1 MRDSQPSTNLHR
13 SYSKPDEVDPT
24 PARQTDR
31 DQRNGVSTA
40 AHAPEIYDIEDL
52 PTNIQGNDYSGD
64 QTVKPY
70 AIEEPDGEAPSEPK
84 RPTPP
89 PQRRPK
95 YWEDLIDSMEELH
108 CESDNSNPG
117 AMFSR
122 RSRKRKPTTDPNLT
136 RLGQSSEESSPAPD
150 ARYER
155 SSLSPKRPRTQNK
168 RREGFQRNIKT
179 ARRRGVDTL
188 QESSG
193 SSSPST
199 STDTSGANQTKG
211 SPASDAM
218 DLD

>member
-1 MRDSQPSTNLHR
+1 MRDNGQSTNWHR
-13 SYSKPDEVDPT
+13 YYLNPDEVDPT
-24 PARQTDR
+24 SARQADR
-31 DQRNGVSTA
+31 DQPNGGTA
-40 AHAPEIYDIEDL
+40 AAHDPEIYDIEDL
-52 PTNIQGNDYSGD
+52 PTNMQGTCPGD

-70 AIEEPDGEAPSEPK
+70 AIEEPDEEAPLEPK

-89 PQRRPK
+89 RQGRPR

-117 AMFSR
+117 AIFSR
-122 RSRKRKPTTDPNLT
+122 RGRKRKPTNSPNLT

-150 ARYER
+150 VQYEKP
-155 SSLSPKRPRTQNK
+155 SLSPKRPRTQNE
-168 RREGFQRNIKT
+168 RRKDSKKNIKS
-179 ARRRGVDTL
+179 ARRRGIDTL
-188 QESSG
+188 RESSG

-199 STDTSGANQTKG
+199 STDTSGANHTNG

>member
-1 MRDSQPSTNLHR
+1 MRDNEQSTDWHCY
-13 SYSKPDEVDPT
+13 YSKPDEVDPT
-24 PARQTDR
+24 SARQADR
-31 DQRNGVSTA
+31 DQPNGGTA
-40 AHAPEIYDIEDL
+40 AAHQPEIYDIEDL
-52 PTNIQGNDYSGD
+52 PTNIQGNCSGD

-70 AIEEPDGEAPSEPK
+70 AIEEPDEEAPSEPK

-89 PQRRPK
+89 RQGRPK

-122 RSRKRKPTTDPNLT
+122 RGRKRKPTKAPSLT
-136 RLGQSSEESSPAPD
+136 GLSQSSEESSPASD
-150 ARYER
+150 AQYEQPT
-155 SSLSPKRPRTQNK
+155 LSPKRPRKQSE
-168 RREGFQRNIKT
+168 RRKDSQRNIKT

-188 QESSG
+188 RESSG

-199 STDTSGANQTKG
+199 STDTSGANHTNG

>member
-1 MRDSQPSTNLHR
+1 MRDNGQSTDWHHY
-13 SYSKPDEVDPT
+13 YSKPDEVDPT
-24 PARQTDR
+24 SARQADR
-31 DQRNGVSTA
+31 DQPNGGTA
-40 AHAPEIYDIEDL
+40 AAHQPEIYDIEDL
-52 PTNIQGNDYSGD
+52 PTNIQGNCSGD

-70 AIEEPDGEAPSEPK
+70 AIEEPDEEAPSEPK

-89 PQRRPK
+89 RQGRPK

-122 RSRKRKPTTDPNLT
+122 RGRKRKPTNAPSLT
-136 RLGQSSEESSPAPD
+136 GLGQSSEESSPAPD
-150 ARYER
+150 AQYEQPT
-155 SSLSPKRPRTQNK
+155 LSPKRPRKQSE
-168 RREGFQRNIKT
+168 RRKDSQRNIKT
-179 ARRRGVDTL
+179 ARRRGVDTFR
-188 QESSG
+188 ESSE

-199 STDTSGANQTKG
+199 STDTSGANHTNG